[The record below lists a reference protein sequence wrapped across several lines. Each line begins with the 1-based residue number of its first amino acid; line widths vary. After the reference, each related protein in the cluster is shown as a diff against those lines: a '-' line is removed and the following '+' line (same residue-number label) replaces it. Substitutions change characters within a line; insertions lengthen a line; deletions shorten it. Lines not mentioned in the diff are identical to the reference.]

1 MTRKTGAARALGV
14 AGIAMVSLGLSACLP
29 AKSQWS
35 ANDTIKRNTVSLH
48 HITHDLKFAADQ
60 TGLTDAQAAE
70 LDRFLGRS
78 MAGYGDEFAIDAGS
92 DATDTDR
99 RQAII
104 AYLRSRGLSVSA
116 QPAVY
121 GSKPAPNTV
130 RLILNRYVVT
140 PPPCPDW
147 RKPAGEDYNNQVG
160 SNFGCTTETNLGLMV
175 ANPKD
180 LVAGKTLGP
189 ADGEQAAKAIENYRA
204 GKTPEP
210 TAMST
215 KSGGSSGGSGGSGGS
230 GSSK

>member
-1 MTRKTGAARALGV
+1 MTRKTNTARALGM
-14 AGIAMVSLGLSACLP
+14 ASIAMMSLGLTACLP

-35 ANDTIKRNTVSLH
+35 ENDTIKRNTVSLH
-48 HITHDLKFAADQ
+48 HITHDLKFAGDQ

-92 DATDTDR
+92 EAADADR
-99 RQAII
+99 RQAIT
-104 AYLRSRGLSVSA
+104 AYLRSRGLSVSV

-121 GSKPAPNTV
+121 GGALAPNTV

-147 RKPAGEDYNNQVG
+147 RKPAGEDYNNQAG
-160 SNFGCTTETNLGLMV
+160 SNFGCATETNLGLMV

-180 LVAGKTLGP
+180 LVDGRTIGP

-204 GKTPEP
+204 GSTPEP
-210 TAMST
+210 TSVST
-215 KSGGSSGGSGGSGGS
+215 KSAGGSGGS
-230 GSSK
+230 SK

>member
-1 MTRKTGAARALGV
+1 MTRKTSAARALGV
-14 AGIAMVSLGLSACLP
+14 AGVAMMSLGLSACLP

-35 ANDTIKRNTVSLH
+35 ENDTIKRNTVSLH

-78 MAGYGDEFAIDAGS
+78 MAGYGDEFAIDTGAS
-92 DATDTDR
+92 QVDTDR

-104 AYLRSRGLSVSA
+104 AYLRSRGLSVSPR
-116 QPAVY
+116 PAVY
-121 GSKPAPNTV
+121 GGALAPNSV

-147 RKPAGEDYNNQVG
+147 RKPAGEDYNNQAS
-160 SNFGCTTETNLGLMV
+160 SNFGCATETNLGLMA

-180 LVAGKTLGP
+180 LVTGRTLGP
-189 ADGEQAAKAIENYRA
+189 ADGEQAAKAIKEYRA
-204 GKTPEP
+204 GTTPEP
-210 TAMST
+210 KSVSTA
-215 KSGGSSGGSGGSGGS
+215 GSGGGGS
-230 GSSK
+230 GSSGSSK

>member
-1 MTRKTGAARALGV
+1 MTRKISAARTLGV
-14 AGIAMVSLGLSACLP
+14 AGIAMMSLGLSACLP

-35 ANDTIKRNTVSLH
+35 ENDTIKRNTVSLH

-60 TGLTDAQAAE
+60 TGLTDAQASE

-92 DATDTDR
+92 EATDADR

-121 GSKPAPNTV
+121 GGALAPNTV

-147 RKPAGEDYNNQVG
+147 RKPAGEDYNNQAG
-160 SNFGCTTETNLGLMV
+160 SNFGCATETNLGLMV

-180 LVAGKTLGP
+180 LVDGKTIGP
-189 ADGEQAAKAIENYRA
+189 ADGEQAAKAIEAYRA

-210 TAMST
+210 TSVST
-215 KSGGSSGGSGGSGGS
+215 GSGGGSSG
-230 GSSK
+230 SSK